1 MKDLKI
7 YVVDDNDQFRD
18 GLRFYLEIILGH
30 KVIGESANGPHFLES
45 PLNKVADLV
54 LLDISMPIMN
64 GIEVA
69 RTFLKDNSQRFIAI
83 TNLEDQKYMSEMFE
97 IGIKGYV
104 LKKDIHSRLRQ
115 AMDAVM
121 NDSTYFPDL
130 ITY

>member
-1 MKDLKI
+1 VKSLKI
-7 YVVDDNDQFRD
+7 YIVDDNDQFRD
-18 GLRFYLEIILGH
+18 GLRFYLEVILGH
-30 KVIGESANGPHFLES
+30 KVIGESANGPEFLNA
-45 PLNKVADLV
+45 PLNKEADLV

-69 RTFLKDNSQRFIAI
+69 RTFLKDHFQRFIAI
-83 TNLEDQKYMSEMFE
+83 TNLEDQKYMSEMEE

-104 LKKDIHSRLRQ
+104 LKKDIHSQLRH

-121 NDSTYFPDL
+121 NEGNYFPDL